1 MSKRKSTHQNSVC
14 HRGVTE
20 SYGFRYPFITIVNI
34 RISITFKSHHPTNY
48 SKYQQYLFGR
58 IKGYKEDSVT
68 PIGYRK
74 ITKLFNSEGLKSP
87 TNKTFYPSLIQSIYK
102 KGKRREKR
110 LSSEVRVEKS
120 MEVKQIG
127 NDKVRYYLKS
137 TNDNNSQ

>member
-1 MSKRKSTHQNSVC
+1 MLERKSTHQNEEH

-34 RISITFKSHHPTNY
+34 KISITYRTHHPTNY
-48 SKYQQYLFGR
+48 TPYQEYLYKR
-58 IKGYKEDSVT
+58 VKGYKEHYVS

-110 LSSEVRVEKS
+110 LNSEVRVEKS
-120 MEVKQIG
+120 MEVNQIG
-127 NDKVRYYLKS
+127 NDKVRFYL
-137 TNDNNSQ
+137 